1 MDTFLNKKV
10 QHMKGSNT
18 PASNVAD
25 NFLRRE
31 KLLNTKGQYM
41 KESNILVSN
50 NETIK

>member
-1 MDTFLNKKV
+1 MDTFLDKKG

-31 KLLNTKGQYM
+31 KWLNTKGQYM
-41 KESNILVSN
+41 KESNIHVDN
-50 NETIK
+50 VV